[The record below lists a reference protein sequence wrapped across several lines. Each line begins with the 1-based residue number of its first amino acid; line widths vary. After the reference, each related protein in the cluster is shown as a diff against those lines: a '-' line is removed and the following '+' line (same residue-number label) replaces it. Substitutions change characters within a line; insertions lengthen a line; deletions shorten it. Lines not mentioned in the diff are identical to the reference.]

1 MDVWLADLKA
11 SLSGDDATGRCDNL
25 KSFIQLKFEFLSLLL
40 IFTDM
45 IGLAV
50 NRYKIIYM

>member
-25 KSFIQLKFEFLSLLL
+25 KSFIVKVRISFPAFD
-40 IFTDM
+40 FY
-45 IGLAV
+45 
-50 NRYKIIYM
+50 RYDWLGSQSV